1 MTSVSLDAF
10 LQPRGIAILGAS
22 GDPAKL
28 GYAVARNLVQSGYQG
43 HIHLVNPRG
52 GRLFDLPL
60 YQKLE
65 NVPDPLDLA
74 VVIVPAPAAPEAMR
88 EVGQRGIRAA
98 ILTSG
103 GFRETGPEGARLEE
117 EVIAICQKYAIRL
130 VGPNCVGMMDTH
142 LPFDTT
148 FLAPP
153 MPRPGGIAFLSH
165 SGAFCAA
172 VIDWSRGQGF
182 GFSTLV
188 SLGNQA
194 DLNETDLLPI
204 IAADQ
209 HTKTICLYLET
220 ISNGR
225 RFIET
230 TQRIS
235 REKPIVVLKVGR
247 TSAGQR
253 AAASHTGAMAGSD
266 QALNAALAKTGVL
279 RAASAEQLFDWAQAL
294 ATYPPLQGKNIAILT
309 SAGGPGVI
317 ASDALESSGLVLAN
331 LPADCEA
338 RIQALLPAAASAHN
352 PVDMLASASP
362 SQYADCL
369 EILLGEAAVDGVLVI
384 TLPPPSHR
392 AEDIADALISLI
404 KAASKPVLIAQMG
417 GANTVIAHEH
427 FVNVGIPVYPF
438 PERAASALGVLQQR
452 AIFLAQAPA
461 SLEPLPHPA
470 KTDLPNTPEELV
482 AHYGIATTPL
492 RLAQSANQAATL
504 AAGMGF
510 PLVAKIASPDIL
522 HKSDIGGVLL
532 NLGSIEEIKN
542 GYAQLIERAKSARP
556 DARLDGITLQR
567 QVGPGQEVIL
577 GALRDPQFGA
587 MIMFGSGG
595 VEAEGLKD
603 VAFALAPLHRSEAE
617 NLLAQTWAGRKLD
630 GYRSIAPADK
640 NAVIEA
646 LLSLSNLA
654 VDHDEIT
661 EIEINPLRVL
671 SHGAIALDIRWN
683 LSGSI

>member
-10 LQPRGIAILGAS
+10 LKPGGIAILGAS
-22 GDPAKL
+22 GDPGKL
-28 GYAVARNLVQSGYQG
+28 GYAVARNLVQSGYSGQ
-43 HIHLVNPRG
+43 IHLVNPRG
-52 GRLFDLPL
+52 GSLFDLPL
-60 YQKLE
+60 YTKLE
-65 NVPDPLDLA
+65 QVPDPVDLA
-74 VVIVPAPAAPEAMR
+74 VIIVPAPAAPEALR

-103 GFRETGPEGARLEE
+103 GFRETGPEGALLEE
-117 EVIAICQKYAIRL
+117 QVIAVCQEYRIRL

-182 GFSTLV
+182 GFSTLI

-194 DLNETDLLPI
+194 DLNETDLLPV
-204 IAADQ
+204 IAADP

-253 AAASHTGAMAGSD
+253 AAASHTGALAGSD
-266 QALNAALAKTGVL
+266 QALNAALAKTGVM

-294 ATYPPLQGKNIAILT
+294 ASYPPMQGKNIAILT

-317 ASDALESSGLVLAN
+317 ASDALESSGLALAN
-331 LPADCEA
+331 LPPVCEA
-338 RIQALLPAAASAHN
+338 RLQALLPAAASAHN

-362 SQYADCL
+362 SQYAGCL
-369 EILLGEAAVDGVLVI
+369 EILLSEPAVDGVLVI
-384 TLPPPSHR
+384 TLPPPNHR
-392 AEDIADALISLI
+392 AEDIADALIPFI

-417 GANTVIAHEH
+417 GANTASAHEH
-427 FVNVGIPVYPF
+427 FVNAGIPVYPF
-438 PERAASALGVLQQR
+438 PERAASALGVLQRR
-452 AIFLAQAPA
+452 ASFLAQAPA
-461 SLEPLPHPA
+461 NLETPPHPA
-470 KTDLPNTPEELV
+470 KTDLPKSPEELL
-482 AHYGIATTPL
+482 ARYGINTTPL
-492 RLAQSANQAATL
+492 RLAQSANQAAEL

-532 NLGSIEEIKN
+532 NLGSIEQVEH
-542 GYAQLIERAKSARP
+542 GYAQLIERAKFARP

-567 QVGPGQEVIL
+567 QMGPGQEVIL

-603 VAFALAPLHRSEAE
+603 VAFALAPLQRSDAE
-617 NLLAQTWAGRKLD
+617 NLIAQTWAGKKLD

-646 LLSLSNLA
+646 LVKLSNLA

-671 SHGAIALDIRWN
+671 SDGAIALDIRWN
-683 LSGSI
+683 LSERI